1 VGTNANHQAGN
12 VAGLEVGTN
21 ANHQAGWCRGDRIDT
36 LESGAERMDP
46 ANKILILVVG
56 GVALGVTGLCTWLVL
71 RGKKLERE
79 QAAHAKAEAAR
90 VKPQTPPRRPETP
103 SADASSSPRPSSAA
117 APEASTQATAPAST
131 SSAAPEA
138 ASASEPVA
146 DVNESAANQPQ
157 VIVDNRRKCYAVPP
171 GGVIELQT
179 PVRSERCAF
188 VASRS
193 DVAVHVIEEQPN
205 KVRLSLE
212 GPSGPVKVA
221 LLEPNESV
229 RGHRVLS
236 NWKFD
241 LRAA

>member
-1 VGTNANHQAGN
+1 
-12 VAGLEVGTN
+12 
-21 ANHQAGWCRGDRIDT
+21 
-36 LESGAERMDP
+36 MDP

-90 VKPQTPPRRPETP
+90 VKPQTPSRRPETP
-103 SADASSSPRPSSAA
+103 SADASSSSRPSSAA
-117 APEASTQATAPAST
+117 APEASPQAPAST

>member
-1 VGTNANHQAGN
+1 
-12 VAGLEVGTN
+12 
-21 ANHQAGWCRGDRIDT
+21 
-36 LESGAERMDP
+36 MDP

-103 SADASSSPRPSSAA
+103 SADMSSSPRPSSAS
-117 APEASTQATAPAST
+117 APEASPQATATAPAST

-146 DVNESAANQPQ
+146 DMNESAANQPQ

-193 DVAVHVIEEQPN
+193 DVAVHVIDEQPN
-205 KVRLSLE
+205 KVRLSLSQRNE
-212 GPSGPVKVA
+212 VLAFCDGMPADGGAGAVVV
-221 LLEPNESV
+221 LLKA
-229 RGHRVLS
+229 G
-236 NWKFD
+236 
-241 LRAA
+241 